1 MRLNSDWRGYSDDFS
16 DFASGDALAML
27 QDYDGCPAKGS
38 VDIGAY
44 SLLIFSQD
52 TEEKSLI

>member
-1 MRLNSDWRGYSDDFS
+1 MADEADGRGG
-16 DFASGDALAML
+16 DFASGDVLAML
-27 QDYDGCPAKGS
+27 HDYDGCPAQGS

-52 TEEKSLI
+52 TEVGTNG